1 MKPHLHCRWGFRFI
15 SEGEKLMQCKKKL
28 FSLAVVFIML
38 FAILVPDTA
47 NVVNAKTKQSTIKK
61 KYASYIKKNAENDLG

>member
-1 MKPHLHCRWGFRFI
+1 
-15 SEGEKLMQCKKKL
+15 MQCKRKL

>member
-1 MKPHLHCRWGFRFI
+1 
-15 SEGEKLMQCKKKL
+15 
-28 FSLAVVFIML
+28 ML

-61 KYASYIKKNAENDLG
+61 TYASYIKKNAENDLGYTDNLEYYF